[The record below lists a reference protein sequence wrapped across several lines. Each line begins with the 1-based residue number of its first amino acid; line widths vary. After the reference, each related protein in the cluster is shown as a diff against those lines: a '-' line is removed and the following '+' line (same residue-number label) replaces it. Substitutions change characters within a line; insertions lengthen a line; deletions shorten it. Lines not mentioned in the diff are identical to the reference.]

1 VTRIASARRLIL
13 AAFLSWVLL
22 AAILFSV
29 TGCHSYHID
38 TTIENRTGADI
49 QLLEVDYPSASF
61 GVDRIAS
68 GAVYHYR
75 FQVNGS
81 GPLKITYTGADG
93 KLVQI
98 DGPTLVER
106 QQGQLKIVLLASGK
120 VQFLPQLTASN

>member
-1 VTRIASARRLIL
+1 MKHLAVARRAIFAAVLSCVFL
-13 AAFLSWVLL
+13 AA
-22 AAILFSV
+22 

-61 GVDRIAS
+61 GADRIAS

-81 GPLKITYTGADG
+81 GPLKITYTAADG
-93 KLVQI
+93 KQVQI
-98 DGPTLVER
+98 AGPTLVEH
-106 QQGQLKIVLLASGK
+106 QQGQLKIVLLPSGK
-120 VQFLPQLTASN
+120 AQFLPQLTASN